1 MSIETED
8 RLGNNNADN
17 SPEVKISYI
26 ALRDSRSWMGEEQQQ
41 QHGTLIHKQLS
52 QCWRLYT
59 GMGTSSGQLSR

>member
-17 SPEVKISYI
+17 SPETKISYI
-26 ALRDSRSWMGEEQQQ
+26 ALRDSRSWTGEEQQQ
-41 QHGTLIHKQLS
+41 HHGTLIHKQLS